1 MGPEE
6 RGGRGH
12 AAGAK
17 GPYCACS
24 SSSKGGR
31 GALRKAPITLQ
42 DHAAEDL
49 RPGEGRVRW
58 MRWSRRG
65 LSESWP
71 KALPVDRSHNPGRE
85 ASRKAECG
93 KSARSI

>member
-1 MGPEE
+1 MTPGKAIEGE
-6 RGGRGH
+6 TVADGSGVARRAGN

-17 GPYCACS
+17 GLYCACS

-49 RPGEGRVRW
+49 RPGDGRL
-58 MRWSRRG
+58 G
-65 LSESWP
+65 
-71 KALPVDRSHNPGRE
+71 
-85 ASRKAECG
+85 
-93 KSARSI
+93 

>member
-1 MGPEE
+1 MTPGKAIEGE
-6 RGGRGH
+6 TVADGSGVARRAGN

-17 GPYCACS
+17 GPYCSCS

-31 GALRKAPITLQ
+31 GALIKAPINLP

-49 RPGEGRVRW
+49 RPGEGRVGW

-65 LSESWP
+65 ALGVLAESAP
-71 KALPVDRSHNPGRE
+71 
-85 ASRKAECG
+85 SR
-93 KSARSI
+93 